1 MRRGHRVS
9 LDLSDREHAEL
20 LRVVERSGQRT
31 MARWLRMAIAR
42 AAVSEPK
49 LDAETLAERLRAIAE
64 QVEGMATS

>member
-9 LDLSDREHAEL
+9 LDLTPAEFETL
-20 LRVVERSGQRT
+20 RRVVERSGQRT

-49 LDAETLAERLRAIAE
+49 LDAETLGERLRAIAE
-64 QVEGMATS
+64 QVEGMVAP